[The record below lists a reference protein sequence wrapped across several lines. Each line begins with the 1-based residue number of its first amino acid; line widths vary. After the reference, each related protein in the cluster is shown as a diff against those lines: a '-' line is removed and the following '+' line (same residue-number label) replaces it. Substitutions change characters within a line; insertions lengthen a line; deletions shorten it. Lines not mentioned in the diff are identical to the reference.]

1 MPAREPLRPLLT
13 DGAARLGL
21 DLADATAERLLD
33 YIDLLVRWNRA
44 YNLSA
49 VRDPAA
55 MVVRHLLDS
64 LAIAC
69 WVDGAAL
76 ADVGSGAGLPGLPL
90 AILAPERPVL
100 LIDANGKKARF
111 LRAAARDLGLRNV
124 RVAESRVEAVDGT
137 FDCVTARAFA
147 TLAEM
152 LGSGGHLLAPG
163 GRWLAMKGRFPQ
175 DEIDAVPAGF
185 RIDAVHALEVPGL
198 GAERH
203 LVVIQRNAQDP
214 ATP

>member
-1 MPAREPLRPLLT
+1 MSARDPLRLLLT
-13 DGAARLGL
+13 DGATRLGL
-21 DLADATAERLLD
+21 DLAEATVERLLD

-49 VRDPAA
+49 VRDPRE
-55 MVVRHLLDS
+55 MITRHLLDS
-64 LAIAC
+64 LAITP
-69 WVDGAAL
+69 WVTGDRL

-90 AILAPERPVL
+90 AILAPRRQVL

-111 LRAAARDLGLRNV
+111 LRAAIRDLGLRNA
-124 RVAESRVEAVDGT
+124 RVAESRVEDVEET

-152 LGSGGHLLAPG
+152 LQGGGQLLGPD

-185 RIDAVHALEVPGL
+185 RIEAVHALEVPGL
-198 GAERH
+198 DAARH
-203 LVVIQRNAQDP
+203 LVVIQRKAQDP
-214 ATP
+214 VQS

>member
-13 DGAARLGL
+13 DGATRFGL

-64 LAIAC
+64 LAIAR

-76 ADVGSGAGLPGLPL
+76 ADVGSGAGLPGIPL

-152 LGSGGHLLAPG
+152 LDSGGHLLAPG

-214 ATP
+214 APP

>member
-1 MPAREPLRPLLT
+1 MPARDPLRQLLT
-13 DGAARLGL
+13 DGATRLGL
-21 DLADATAERLLD
+21 DLAEATVERLLD

-49 VRDPAA
+49 VRDPRE
-55 MVVRHLLDS
+55 MIPRHLLDS
-64 LAIAC
+64 LAIVP
-69 WVDGAAL
+69 WVAGERL

-90 AILAPERPVL
+90 AILAPQRQVL

-111 LRAAARDLGLRNV
+111 LRAAIRDLGLRNA
-124 RVAESRVEAVDGT
+124 RVAESRVEDVRET

-152 LGSGGHLLAPG
+152 LGGGGQLLAPA

-185 RIDAVHALEVPGL
+185 RIEAVHALEVPGL
-198 GAERH
+198 EAERH
-203 LVVIQRNAQDP
+203 LVVIQRKAQDP
-214 ATP
+214 V